1 MSEFVADSAKQI
13 FELVEDKGMTF
24 LEAEIEVLSV
34 DHAELGARVL
44 EMWNFQEEVVQAV
57 RKHHSPFEEDDT
69 NLENII
75 RLADAVSMMMGFG
88 TSFDGMTYKLSPE
101 ICDVYNIEDSNLFE
115 KVMGESLEEIQEIEA
130 SYQGNQ
136 A

>member
-1 MSEFVADSAKQI
+1 
-13 FELVEDKGMTF
+13 
-24 LEAEIEVLSV
+24 
-34 DHAELGARVL
+34 
-44 EMWNFQEEVVQAV
+44 MWNFQEEVVQAV